1 MPGTYERKKI
11 MNKTTITKKIDE
23 ARKIKNKALEL
34 KAMFDAEGYKIHIM
48 NPSEEAMFLENNSC
62 QWWED
67 SDSIYSDE
75 YCMMRSKILSAC
87 SLTYKKAYEDMPVI
101 ATIGEGYS
109 VVVRRKEHGFKIF
122 TTGKLALEDFI
133 ITSGTYCWDVS
144 TYIGEFTENVLDALG
159 IEIHNDEYYKSEE

>member
-1 MPGTYERKKI
+1 

-23 ARKIKNKALEL
+23 ARRMKNTALEL

-48 NPSEEAMFLENNSC
+48 SPSEETMFLENNSC

-75 YCMMRSKILSAC
+75 YCMMRSEILAAC
-87 SLTYKKAYEDMPVI
+87 ALTYKKAYENMPVI
-101 ATIGEGYS
+101 ATIGKGYS
-109 VVVRRKEHGFKIF
+109 IVVRKKENGFKIF
-122 TTGKLALEDFI
+122 TTGKLAIEDFI
-133 ITSGTYCWDVS
+133 ITSGAYCWDIS

-159 IEIHNDEYYKSEE
+159 VEIHNDEYYKGEE